1 MPSRVSR
8 GLASGSGSRSRADG
22 RHARIVMRDEIET
35 TMRLLGVTKLSQL
48 GPHLVRRGR
57 FRLDVTF
64 NSFRDL
70 SLAAK
75 HESYRP
81 VVERKASVWSGRGG
95 FHQVEVMVEKL
106 ARPSSDPYLQVV
118 ATRCMRVIDPRFPT
132 GNNSVI
138 HLGELQ

>member
-1 MPSRVSR
+1 
-8 GLASGSGSRSRADG
+8 
-22 RHARIVMRDEIET
+22 
-35 TMRLLGVTKLSQL
+35 MRLLGVTKLSQL